1 LILGEEA
8 DVAPALPESG
18 ALAPV
23 VRAAFGAGSRVIGV
37 QRLRGGTKKG
47 VYRLVLDDERTVA
60 CYIWS
65 EQENYWPAATP
76 RARTDPFAEAS
87 GAGLFEAGHTRLAGL
102 GVRTPEV
109 YLLDRGRSV
118 YPDEIAL
125 VEDVRGGTLEEWLER
140 GEPGAQQALA
150 RLGDAL
156 AAMHGCRSRSV
167 GKVEVVA
174 RGATADQPCAQIV
187 WDRALGHLAEAAAR
201 VERIAAVRDRLEA
214 ALAGLAG
221 AAARDEHALIHG
233 ELGPDH
239 VLIDG
244 RGQPVL
250 IDIEGVM
257 FFDVEWEHV
266 FLELRFAEHYR
277 WLRPGPGVLDE
288 PRLRLYRLATYLSL
302 VAGPLRLLD
311 GDFPDRAP
319 MLEIAEANIGRTLA
333 FLEPPPG
340 R

>member
-1 LILGEEA
+1 M
-8 DVAPALPESG
+8 APALPESG

-23 VRAAFGAGSRVIGV
+23 VRAAFGPGSRVIGV

-65 EQENYWPAATP
+65 EQENYWPAADP

-87 GAGLFEAGHTRLAGL
+87 GAGLFEAGHTRLARARSADAARFTCSIAAARST
-102 GVRTPEV
+102 RT
-109 YLLDRGRSV
+109 RS
-118 YPDEIAL
+118 PWSKTCAAAPW
-125 VEDVRGGTLEEWLER
+125 RNGCER
-140 GEPGAQQALA
+140 GEPGAEQALA

-201 VERIAAVRDRLEA
+201 VQRIAAVRERLEA

-221 AAARDEHALIHG
+221 VPARDEHALIHG

-333 FLEPPPG
+333 FLEPPSG
-340 R
+340 Q